1 MRRHVSKS
9 DECHRE
15 FGIDV
20 AIPCDIVHILEDTF
34 LPYLGQQLLH
44 RKRRILLP
52 ELQRAAVHYG
62 KRVRRGDA
70 EEPPEEAATTDVALC
85 PIALASARMPLGHME
100 DEAEE
105 AEESDVALGHIEE
118 EAEEAEDEAPDG
130 GPWMRVSTA

>member
-1 MRRHVSKS
+1 M
-9 DECHRE
+9 
-15 FGIDV
+15 
-20 AIPCDIVHILEDTF
+20 PCDIVHNLEDTL

-44 RKRRILLP
+44 RKRRVLLP
-52 ELQRAAVHYG
+52 KLQRAAVDYG

-130 GPWMRVSTA
+130 RPWMRVSTAEVVRK